1 MGRLRFTRGARLPFA
16 VKTAHP
22 DSRMTSPNHTHV
34 AIIGSGAAGLTA
46 AVYAAR
52 AKLKPVVFAGQQP
65 GGQLTITT
73 EVENFPGFEHGIMGP
88 DLMEVMRKQAER
100 FGTEYHHTTVMEA
113 HLSEQPKRLVMDDGT
128 TWTADAVIVS
138 TGATAKLLGLPS
150 ESHLMGYGVSACAT
164 CDGFFFNGKPVAVIG
179 GGDSAMEEA
188 NFLTKFASEVVLV
201 HRRDKFRASR
211 IMQDRALGNPKV
223 KVLWNKE
230 VLEVLGTRESGVT
243 GLRLKDTVT
252 GEESTYPTQGLFL
265 AIGHTPNTEVLGGQL
280 ETDEDGYLKVVP
292 GSTYTRLSGVFAAG
306 DVADKTY
313 RQAISAAGS
322 GCMAAIDAE
331 RWLASQGLAH

>member
-1 MGRLRFTRGARLPFA
+1 MSA
-16 VKTAHP
+16 
-22 DSRMTSPNHTHV
+22 SNHTHV

-52 AKLKPVVFAGQQP
+52 ANLKPVVFAGQQP

-100 FGTEYHHTTVMEA
+100 FGTEYHYTTVIEA

-128 TWTADAVIVS
+128 TWTADAVIVA

-164 CDGFFFNGKPVAVIG
+164 CDGFFFNGKPIAVIG

-201 HRRDKFRASR
+201 HRRDKFRASK
-211 IMQDRALGNPKV
+211 IMQDRALANPKI

-243 GLRLKDTVT
+243 GLLLKDTVT

-265 AIGHTPNTEVLGGQL
+265 AIGHKPNTEVFAGQL
-280 ETDEDGYLKVVP
+280 DTDEDGYLKVVP
-292 GSTYTRLSGVFAAG
+292 GSTYTKLSGVFAAG

-331 RWLASQGLAH
+331 RWLANQGLAH

>member
-1 MGRLRFTRGARLPFA
+1 MTTHTTRML
-16 VKTAHP
+16 
-22 DSRMTSPNHTHV
+22 
-34 AIIGSGAAGLTA
+34 ILGSGPAGLSA
-46 AVYAAR
+46 AIYAAR
-52 AKLKPVVFAGQQP
+52 AGLNPLVVQGIQP

-73 EVENFPGFEHGIMGP
+73 EVENFPGFEHVIMGP

-100 FGTEYHHTTVMEA
+100 FGTGYHYTTVVEA

-150 ESHLMGYGVSACAT
+150 ETHLMGYGVSACAT
-164 CDGFFFNGKPVAVIG
+164 CDGFFFGGKPIAVIG

-201 HRRDKFRASR
+201 HRRDKFRASK
-211 IMQDRALGNPKV
+211 IMQDRALSNPKI

-243 GLRLKDTVT
+243 GLRLQDTVT

-265 AIGHTPNTEVLGGQL
+265 AICHTPNTEVFAGQL
-280 ETDEDGYLKVVP
+280 DTDEDGYLKVVP
-292 GSTYTRLSGVFAAG
+292 GSTYTKLAGVFAAG

-331 RWLASQGLAH
+331 RWLANQGLAH

>member
-1 MGRLRFTRGARLPFA
+1 MSA
-16 VKTAHP
+16 
-22 DSRMTSPNHTHV
+22 SNHTHV

-52 AKLKPVVFAGQQP
+52 ANLKPVVFAGQQP

-100 FGTEYHHTTVMEA
+100 FGTEYHYTTVIEA

-128 TWTADAVIVS
+128 TWTADAVIVAS
-138 TGATAKLLGLPS
+138 GATAKLLGLPS

-164 CDGFFFNGKPVAVIG
+164 CDGFFFNGKPIAVIG

-201 HRRDKFRASR
+201 HRRDKFRASK
-211 IMQDRALGNPKV
+211 IMQDRALANPKI

-243 GLRLKDTVT
+243 GLLLKDTVT

-265 AIGHTPNTEVLGGQL
+265 AIGHKPNTEVFAGQL
-280 ETDEDGYLKVVP
+280 DTDEDGYLKVVP
-292 GSTYTRLSGVFAAG
+292 GSTYTKLSGVFAAG

-331 RWLASQGLAH
+331 RWLANQGLAH